1 MEILKSKK
9 LKNNWRNK
17 MINLYINRELQF
29 PKNGIPIT
37 AENFKNSV
45 KNISYE
51 MDYENEIDHIIY
63 CLICAEEKRTG
74 DGEINFVFDKFQM
87 LSRLELAEQKL
98 KNYIKTLR
106 KETN

>member
-1 MEILKSKK
+1 
-9 LKNNWRNK
+9 

>member
-1 MEILKSKK
+1 
-9 LKNNWRNK
+9 
-17 MINLYINRELQF
+17 MINLYVNRELQF
-29 PKNGIPIT
+29 PKNGDPMT
-37 AENFKNSV
+37 AENFKNIV

-74 DGEINFVFDKFQM
+74 AEEINFVFDKFQII
-87 LSRLELAEQKL
+87 SRLELAEQKL
-98 KNYIKTLR
+98 RDYIKVLR

>member
-1 MEILKSKK
+1 MK
-9 LKNNWRNK
+9 
-17 MINLYINRELQF
+17 NLYVNRELQF
-29 PKNGIPIT
+29 PKKDIPIT
-37 AENFKNSV
+37 AENFKSSV

-51 MDYENEIDHIIY
+51 MDYENEIDHIMY

-74 DGEINFVFDKFQM
+74 AGEINFAFDKFQM

-106 KETN
+106 EETNWIQIMRININII